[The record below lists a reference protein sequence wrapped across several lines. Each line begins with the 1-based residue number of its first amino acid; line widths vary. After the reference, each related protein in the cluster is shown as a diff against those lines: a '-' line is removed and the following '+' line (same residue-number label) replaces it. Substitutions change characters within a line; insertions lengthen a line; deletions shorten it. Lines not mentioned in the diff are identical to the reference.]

1 MILIFVQNNICSKY
15 LFSNILTIIASL
27 FRSLILVNLSINNVQ
42 VFSQLINPFK
52 KPNRPNQCYHSIV
65 FRIVDNSIATRRS
78 FLSCKKWLIMINV
91 FINLPAYFKTWY
103 NYYIIMNCKPK
114 FLFYILYFYSLQNFN
129 FPKNCIFLI
138 SI

>member
-65 FRIVDNSIATRRS
+65 FRIVGNSIATRRS
-78 FLSCKKWLIMINV
+78 FLDISCKKWLIMINA

-103 NYYIIMNCKPK
+103 NYYIIMKCKPK
-114 FLFYILYFYSLQNFN
+114 ILFYILYFNSQNFN
-129 FPKNCIFLI
+129 FPKIVF
-138 SI
+138 S